1 MLKKYILALFL
12 FFVVVIGS
20 QYVNF
25 NTSYNVGS
33 VRQVYNSNFEKSK
46 FSVKEIMEENE
57 KISIRAYFPETKY
70 QKCNE
75 IIQNYINSEIKL
87 FKNE

>member
-33 VRQVYNSNFEKSK
+33 VRQVYNSNLEKSK
-46 FSVKEIMEENE
+46 FAVKEIMEENDKIKMRALEE
-57 KISIRAYFPETKY
+57 KILEKVGVPRRE
-70 QKCNE
+70 E
-75 IIQNYINSEIKL
+75 
-87 FKNE
+87 